1 MKWFKSK
8 KFLFWMICVFLLA
21 SCSNKTESE
30 IKEPVKKSKAASEEK
45 QEIPKAARTLEEM
58 IDQKEGV
65 LVAKYMD
72 KEIETITGWNG
83 MDYNNFYDET
93 FKPKSE
99 KELRTYFEKHKNL
112 TANEVYDYLVYM
124 LGSGRYREYYDQ
136 LTAYEHGFIMPE
148 LPDGPDEIETKQKK
162 INVVVLMDASGSMKQ
177 KVSGEVKMDL
187 AKDAIRRFI
196 EQIPDEAW
204 RSKWKKE
211 LGDDY

>member
-30 IKEPVKKSKAASEEK
+30 IKEPVKKSKAA
-45 QEIPKAARTLEEM
+45 RTLEEM

-65 LVAKYMD
+65 LVAKYVD
-72 KEIETITGWNG
+72 KEIETITGWNR

-93 FKPKSE
+93 FKRKSE

-136 LTAYEHGFIMPE
+136 LTAYEHGFVMLE
-148 LPDGPDEIETKQKK
+148 LPDGLDEIETKQKK

-204 RSKWKKE
+204 RNKWKKE